1 MAEARAIELGLTK
14 LTPTIG
20 CEIEGVDLTN
30 VSRTTMAAVRDA
42 LNQYKVLVF
51 RDQQLEPEDQL
62 AFGAHFGEFEI
73 HPFRESIPGHPE
85 LLKIAKEPNERT
97 NVGGGWHTDMTFMP
111 EPPLG
116 TMLYAI
122 EVPEG
127 LGDTMF
133 TDNQAAF
140 DALSVGMREMLTQLD
155 AVHCAERVHGVAAT
169 RDQSAFRQA
178 AGHKSEATR
187 EVIHPVVRRH
197 PESGRPGLFVNPA
210 FTHRFDEMTETESRP
225 LLAFLF
231 DHLSRAQFVVR
242 VRWAPGTLVIWDNR
256 CTQHFA
262 LNDYHGQRREMRRLM
277 IKGDRPVAARSMA
290 DRNP

>member
-1 MAEARAIELGLTK
+1 MAEAKAVKLDMTK

-20 CEIEGVDLTN
+20 CEIEAIDLAS
-30 VSRTTMAAVRDA
+30 VSNDTMRAVREA
-42 LNQYKVLVF
+42 LNHHKVLVF
-51 RDQQLEPEDQL
+51 RDQSLEPENQL
-62 AFGAHFGEFEI
+62 SFGAHFGEFEI

-85 LLKIAKEPNERT
+85 LLKIAKEPHERT

-140 DALSVGMREMLTQLD
+140 EALSMGMRDMLLELD

-169 RDQSAFRQA
+169 RNQSAFRQA
-178 AGHKSEATR
+178 AGQKSEATR

-210 FTHRFDEMTETESRP
+210 FTYRFDDMTEAESRP
-225 LLAFLF
+225 LLSFLF
-231 DHLSRAQFVVR
+231 NHLTRPEFVVR
-242 VRWAPGTLVIWDNR
+242 VRWTRHTLVVWDNR

-277 IKGDRPVAARSMA
+277 IKGDRPTAART
-290 DRNP
+290 NP